1 MEVYFIMLVKIFDED
16 HEQDLEDA
24 INEFIP
30 YVSEIIDIKYSVA
43 IMNDLKT
50 NEQIYCYSAMIIYRL

>member
-1 MEVYFIMLVKIFDED
+1 MLVKIFDED

-30 YVSEIIDIKYSVA
+30 CVSEIIDIKYSVA